1 MSHRDLT
8 DTLYGSASHGLR
20 ALRPMVQDASLE
32 LVDGLLDRA
41 GLQRKTT
48 LGQHALWVGAG
59 VLVGGVVALLLA
71 PSSGKD
77 LRKKIQRTARA
88 ASDRL
93 EDAAESV
100 SEGAR
105 HLADAA
111 HGGSSEHDGYTGGRA
126 GARRTPSPDA

>member
-8 DTLYGSASHGLR
+8 DTLYGSASHGLC
-20 ALRPMVQDASLE
+20 ALRPMVQDASLD

-41 GLQRKTT
+41 GLQRKAT
-48 LGQHALWVGAG
+48 LGQHALLVGAG

-77 LRKKIQRTARA
+77 LRKKLQRTARSA
-88 ASDRL
+88 GDRL

-105 HLADAA
+105 HLADSA
-111 HGGSSEHDGYTGGRA
+111 HGTDHEHDGHA
-126 GARRTPSPDA
+126 GARANGRRPTLPDA

>member
-20 ALRPMVQDASLE
+20 GLRPLVHDASLE

-77 LRKKIQRTARA
+77 LRKTLRRTARDA
-88 ASDRL
+88 GDRL
-93 EDAAESV
+93 EDAAERV

-111 HGGSSEHDGYTGGRA
+111 QGVVGDHDANSGPSAHG
-126 GARRTPSPDA
+126 RRSTSPDA

>member
-20 ALRPMVQDASLE
+20 ALRPMVQDASLD

-48 LGQHALWVGAG
+48 IGQHALWVGAG

-77 LRKKIQRTARA
+77 LRKKLQRTARA
-88 ASDRL
+88 AGDRL
-93 EDAAESV
+93 EDAAESL

-105 HLADAA
+105 HLADSA
-111 HGGSSEHDGYTGGRA
+111 HGADHEHDGHT
-126 GARRTPSPDA
+126 GARANGRRPMSPDA